1 MTHSAPTPTDA
12 NTLRGFESE
21 SGAVGVGQ
29 SRSAAAGPSGPE
41 ATPCEAAAGSVLPS
55 TPFSQSEDFH
65 IEDAQTNMLTNRR
78 GLQPGICH
86 LSCKLPSCDPNRAC
100 GYGDPIYVP
109 KYICVPTKAVP
120 GDRRSR
126 SEQLSGSGKHKGL
139 KLLRLRCPPHP
150 RRFSSQEGALG
161 GGGVGRRCRR
171 GRDTARG
178 RRLRHV
184 AQCPRRKPHA
194 HAKCSAWCAEET
206 PSATRQTA
214 AVKAACG
221 HAAPCTTARQENG
234 IQRRGR

>member
-1 MTHSAPTPTDA
+1 MTHSAPPPTDA

-29 SRSAAAGPSGPE
+29 SRPAAAGPSGPE

-55 TPFSQSEDFH
+55 TPFGQSEDFH

-120 GDRRSR
+120 GDRQSR

-139 KLLRLRCPPHP
+139 KFLRLRCPPP
-150 RRFSSQEGALG
+150 TPTALALKREPWGAGALG
-161 GGGVGRRCRR
+161 AGADKDATQRGAGGSVTWPNVPAESHRPTRN
-171 GRDTARG
+171 ARHG
-178 RRLRHV
+178 
-184 AQCPRRKPHA
+184 AQRKRPRPLDK
-194 HAKCSAWCAEET
+194 
-206 PSATRQTA
+206 Q
-214 AVKAACG
+214 
-221 HAAPCTTARQENG
+221 QL
-234 IQRRGR
+234 

>member
-1 MTHSAPTPTDA
+1 MVRAAVRPPGHLAPKRLPARLPQALSCPPPPSVTLKISTLKTHKQTCLLIAEVCSPGSVISHANYRLATQTGRAAMVTRFMSPNTSVCPRRPFQVTDG
-12 NTLRGFESE
+12 L
-21 SGAVGVGQ
+21 AVN
-29 SRSAAAGPSGPE
+29 S
-41 ATPCEAAAGSVLPS
+41 CLAAGSIRDS
-55 TPFSQSEDFH
+55 NSS
-65 IEDAQTNMLTNRR
+65 A
-78 GLQPGICH
+78 
-86 LSCKLPSCDPNRAC
+86 S
-100 GYGDPIYVP
+100 
-109 KYICVPTKAVP
+109 AV
-120 GDRRSR
+120 
-126 SEQLSGSGKHKGL
+126 
-139 KLLRLRCPPHP
+139 PPHP

-161 GGGVGRRCRR
+161 GGGIGRRCRR

-234 IQRRGR
+234 IERRGR